1 MMKRH
6 ARQQT
11 RTDPQ
16 RASGAKASGFVLLTA
31 LILVLI
37 LTILALAGVA
47 LNSTQTRV
55 AANTASQDV
64 AFQAAEGALNQGQAN
79 LLNGNYTQSGFN
91 ANTNGLYL
99 FNQSTAPIW
108 TTVNWSSSSGA
119 IPVSNWGSLASGV
132 KAYYIIEQ
140 LPPVAIPG
148 QSFKTPAKVYRI
160 TAYAT
165 QASGGS
171 PVMLQSLVQ
180 VQQ

>member
-1 MMKRH
+1 MKRH
-6 ARQQT
+6 AREQAHAT
-11 RTDPQ
+11 PQ
-16 RASGAKASGFVLLTA
+16 RASGAQASGFVLLTA

-55 AANTASQDV
+55 AANSASQDV
-64 AFQAAEGALNQGQAN
+64 AFQAAEGALNQAQTN
-79 LLNGNYTQSGFN
+79 LLNGHYAQSGFS
-91 ANTNGLYL
+91 ANTNGLYM
-99 FNQSTAPIW
+99 FNQSAAPIW

-119 IPVSNWGSLASGV
+119 IPVSNWTGLASGV
-132 KAYYIIEQ
+132 KAFYIIEQ

-171 PVMLQSLVQ
+171 PVILQSLVQ
-180 VQQ
+180 IQQ